1 MRRFI
6 LRLLGI
12 KDFEICPSCE
22 NLKEQL
28 RFERDEKKRLTDTL
42 INIVSPKVVESAPLE
57 INQIQQSSALFSR
70 RRRALE
76 ERDRLAAQTLKQ
88 SKNLGMPDYSGDP
101 APPFLGGSTTQS
113 YNGMNEIDNLE
124 QELGVTE
131 GKEVS

>member
-88 SKNLGMPDYSGDP
+88 STNVGRPDDR
-101 APPFLGGSTTQS
+101 L
-113 YNGMNEIDNLE
+113 NEIDNLE